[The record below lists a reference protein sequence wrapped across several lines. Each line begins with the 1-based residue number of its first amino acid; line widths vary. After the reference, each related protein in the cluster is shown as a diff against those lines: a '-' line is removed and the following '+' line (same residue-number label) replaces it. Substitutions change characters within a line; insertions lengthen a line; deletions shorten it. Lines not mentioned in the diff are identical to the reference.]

1 MTIEP
6 IHWDGEFPFPLRAD
20 DIIEDIDRGPGKR
33 NDVLWYQPSSDTFM
47 LFDLNWPGGGR
58 ALAFRR
64 GGEVTPWARV
74 VDIRPRVF
82 FFGAHN
88 PATGKA
94 HFCIVDLDKLVAA
107 AQAKGVDFGWFPLT
121 SFTTFGQIPTLAP
134 DVWSEAVTATPAPT
148 PPAAPTGT
156 PNEGRQ

>member
-6 IHWDGEFPFPLRAD
+6 IHWDGEFPLPLNAG

-33 NDVLWYQPSSDTFM
+33 NDVLWYQPSSDTFV
-47 LFDLNWPGGGR
+47 LFDLNAPGGR

-64 GGEVTPWARV
+64 GGEVTPWSHV

-82 FFGAHN
+82 WFGAHN

-107 AQAKGVDFGWFPLT
+107 AKARGVDFGWFDMA
-121 SFTTFGQIPTLAP
+121 SFTTYGRIPTLDP
-134 DVWSEAVTATPAPT
+134 DVWSAAAEPVPV
-148 PPAAPTGT
+148 PPGLSGT
-156 PNEGRQ
+156 PR